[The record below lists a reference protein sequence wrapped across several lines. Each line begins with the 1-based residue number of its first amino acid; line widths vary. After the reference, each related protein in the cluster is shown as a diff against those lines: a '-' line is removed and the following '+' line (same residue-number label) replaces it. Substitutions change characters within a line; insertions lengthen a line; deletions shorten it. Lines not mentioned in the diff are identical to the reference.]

1 MQAAAVC
8 THPGNNAICSQEG
21 IMSAT
26 TASVPLPTPQQPHSQ
41 ASAALAIIR
50 HVIDDIIGT
59 IFTSSA
65 GGTNV
70 SPQISFPSAQSPG
83 AITTTAVTLKPGI
96 SSITLLLQQA
106 NATAATAAYHNK
118 CSGGGDIITC
128 TYNKDA
134 VCQSFDTKAGSLM
147 NMFDFTTNLYVKK
160 LFLDTLT
167 GLEK

>member
-50 HVIDDIIGT
+50 HVLDDIIGT

-70 SPQISFPSAQSPG
+70 SPQRSFPSAQSPG
-83 AITTTAVTLKPGI
+83 ATTTTTTTVTLKPGI
-96 SSITLLLQQA
+96 SSIALLLQQA
-106 NATAATAAYHNK
+106 NATAATTAAYHNK
-118 CSGGGDIITC
+118 CSGGVVISLPARII
-128 TYNKDA
+128 K
-134 VCQSFDTKAGSLM
+134 M
-147 NMFDFTTNLYVKK
+147 RYVNH
-160 LFLDTLT
+160 LT
-167 GLEK
+167 PKRVRL